1 MYYKKEDY
9 MADRNLVY
17 SYNGKNRYDYE
28 SRNKEFNDNPYKN
41 KDAKEV
47 KANFNECINTIIIEP
62 VVEINV
68 GIRGL
73 ATSVKVIEMDEKMS
87 GKNSKY
93 DNRNNEL
100 DEISVVNEGVNYIV
114 VKPKVK
120 IDVNINELNTIQ
132 ES

>member
-1 MYYKKEDY
+1 

-28 SRNKEFNDNPYKN
+28 SRNKEFNDNRYKN

-47 KANFNECINTIIIEP
+47 KANFNGCINTIIIEP

-87 GKNSKY
+87 GKNLKC
-93 DNRNNEL
+93 DNRNNKL
-100 DEISVVNEGVNYIV
+100 DENSVVNESVNYIV

-120 IDVNINELNTIQ
+120 IDVNINELNTVQ